1 MNIHLK
7 FQMMMMMMTLFRC
20 HVIHFIMS
28 SEFSLFF
35 FGKKGLIMNF
45 VVVVVVVDSI
55 FVSFR
60 LFSIFS
66 SFTQIAS
73 YLFFHFLFWKIN
85 LLEMKKKEIKL
96 IDIVDWLKSITNY
109 KLSIYLF
116 FSLLQCFCFFAPKS
130 KFL

>member
-1 MNIHLK
+1 ML
-7 FQMMMMMMTLFRC
+7 MMMMTLFRC

-96 IDIVDWLKSITNY
+96 IDIVD
-109 KLSIYLF
+109 
-116 FSLLQCFCFFAPKS
+116 
-130 KFL
+130 